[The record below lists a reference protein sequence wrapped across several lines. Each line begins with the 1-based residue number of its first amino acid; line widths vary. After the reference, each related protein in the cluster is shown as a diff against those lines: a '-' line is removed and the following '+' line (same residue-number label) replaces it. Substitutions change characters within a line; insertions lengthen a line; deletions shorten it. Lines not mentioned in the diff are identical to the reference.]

1 MQLAEF
7 QKTPLVSQ
15 IYFLLLVVLYPSSP
29 TSPIF
34 PLLLNEKNC
43 KIRKIRKLTEW
54 WFFLDEKNT
63 LIGDLN
69 SLFEFFYFFP
79 LLIGVTC
86 YNFFLFPSGF
96 QKKVSCRMTRRRF
109 FFDRL
114 LFMEVEKKIV
124 LFSFCFSCSLRNFC
138 SFYFL
143 FCCLLH
149 FLSDEIILTVW
160 RCLL

>member
-69 SLFEFFYFFP
+69 SLFEFFSFFP
-79 LLIGVTC
+79 VDWSHLLQ
-86 YNFFLFPSGF
+86 FFFFPSGF
-96 QKKVSCRMTRRRF
+96 QKK
-109 FFDRL
+109 
-114 LFMEVEKKIV
+114 K
-124 LFSFCFSCSLRNFC
+124 
-138 SFYFL
+138 FL
-143 FCCLLH
+143 
-149 FLSDEIILTVW
+149 VV
-160 RCLL
+160 